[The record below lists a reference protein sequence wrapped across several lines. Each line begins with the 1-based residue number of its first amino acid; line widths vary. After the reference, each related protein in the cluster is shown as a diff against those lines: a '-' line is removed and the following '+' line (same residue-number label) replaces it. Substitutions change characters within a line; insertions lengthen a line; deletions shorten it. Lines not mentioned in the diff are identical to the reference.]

1 VPNGFRPVLTTW
13 EALTDGEKL
22 TGCKLVPIYE
32 RFVSPS
38 TDMHEF
44 AADPEGTIRKLER
57 TELESN
63 REELVVKPAA

>member
-1 VPNGFRPVLTTW
+1 
-13 EALTDGEKL
+13 L

-32 RFVSPS
+32 RFVSDS
-38 TDMHEF
+38 TDVHEF